1 LLSKNVTFCTFDNRH
16 FRIKL
21 VKNTAFSADSIGGTM
36 KKISIVGAGNTGSTA
51 AHWIAE
57 RELADVVL
65 LDVVEGM
72 PQGKSLDLLE
82 AMPIIGKDAHVVGTN
97 NYEDTKG
104 SDIIIITAGLA
115 RKPGMSR
122 DDLLKTNAEIVGKAA
137 TETLKYSPDAFYIVL
152 TNPLDTMAYLTMKK
166 TGLPRERV
174 IGQAGILDSARMR
187 AFVAMET
194 GVSVENINCYVLGGH
209 GDEMVPLTRHSNVAG
224 IPLKEYLP
232 ADKLEAIVNR
242 TRKGGGEIVN
252 LLKTGSA
259 YYAPSMACVQM
270 ADAILKD
277 KKLIVP
283 CAAYMNGEYGLN
295 DMYFGVPVVLGAGG
309 MERIVEYKFDAEE
322 KAMFEK
328 SAASVKETH
337 EALKSL
343 VTL

>member
-1 LLSKNVTFCTFDNRH
+1 
-16 FRIKL
+16 
-21 VKNTAFSADSIGGTM
+21 M
-36 KKISIVGAGNTGSTA
+36 KKISIIGAGMTGSTA

-72 PQGKSLDLLE
+72 PQGKSLDLAQ
-82 AMPIIGKDAHVVGTN
+82 AMPIIGKDSEITGTN
-97 NYEDTKG
+97 DYAATKG

-122 DDLLKTNAEIVGKAA
+122 DDLLKTNAEIVGRAA
-137 TETLKYSPDAFYIVL
+137 TETLKYSPDAIYVVL

-283 CAAYMNGEYGLN
+283 CAAYMNGEYGLK
-295 DMYFGVPVVLGAGG
+295 DMYFGVPVMLGAGG
-309 MERIVEYKFDAEE
+309 MERIIEYKFDAEE

>member
-1 LLSKNVTFCTFDNRH
+1 MA
-16 FRIKL
+16 
-21 VKNTAFSADSIGGTM
+21 AFYADLTSGGIM
-36 KKISIVGAGNTGSTA
+36 KKISIIGAGMTGSTA
-51 AHWIAE
+51 AHWVAE

-72 PQGKSLDLLE
+72 PQGKSLDLAQ
-82 AMPIIGKDAHVVGTN
+82 AMPIIGKDSNVVGTN
-97 NYEDTKG
+97 DYADTKG
-104 SDIIIITAGLA
+104 SDIIIITAGLP

-137 TETLKYSPDAFYIVL
+137 TETLKFSPDAFYIVL

-166 TGLPRERV
+166 TNLPRERV

-194 GVSVENINCYVLGGH
+194 GVSVENIQCYVLGGH

-283 CAAYMNGEYGLN
+283 CAAYMDGEYGLK
-295 DMYFGVPVVLGAGG
+295 DMYFGVPVMLGAGG
-309 MERIVEYKFDAEE
+309 MERIIEYKFDDEE

-343 VTL
+343 VSL

>member
-1 LLSKNVTFCTFDNRH
+1 MN
-16 FRIKL
+16 
-21 VKNTAFSADSIGGTM
+21 
-36 KKISIVGAGNTGSTA
+36 KISIIGAGMTGATA
-51 AHWIAE
+51 THWLAE
-57 RELADVVL
+57 RELADLVL
-65 LDVVEGM
+65 VDIVEGM
-72 PQGKSLDLLE
+72 PQGKALDLLQ
-82 AMPIIGKDAHVVGTN
+82 AMPIIAKDVNVVGSN
-97 NYEDTKG
+97 DYAATKG
-104 SDIIIITAGLA
+104 SDIIIITAGLP

-137 TETLKYSPDAFYIVL
+137 TETLKYSPDAIYIVL
-152 TNPLDTMAYLTMKK
+152 TNPLDTMAYLTMKM

-187 AFVAMET
+187 AFVALET

-209 GDEMVPLTRHSNVAG
+209 GDEMVPLTRHSNIAG
-224 IPLKEYLP
+224 IPLRDYLP

-259 YYAPSMACVQM
+259 FYAPSAACVQM
-270 ADAILKD
+270 AEAILKN
-277 KKLIVP
+277 KNLIVP

-295 DMYFGVPVVLGAGG
+295 DMYFGVPVMLGRNG
-309 MERIVEYKFDAEE
+309 MEKIIEYKFDDEE

-343 VTL
+343 VKL